1 MVTSLHDGMNLVA
14 KEFVAARDDEQGV
27 LVLSQFTGA
36 ARELHEA
43 LIVNPYH
50 VEQSAEALYQRAD
63 HAGRRAAGADAQ
75 HARAGA
81 RLQRL
86 PLGRPDAAGRGAPAP
101 ARAGHG
107 QDRIRKPPSVAA
119 GEVSMRLLFDEAGR
133 QRLDDIVQPGMLCV
147 FDFDGTLSPIVPQ
160 PDSAALPPEVRE
172 RLLTLAT
179 LAPVAILT
187 GRSLA
192 DIGKRLGFE
201 PHYVIGNHG
210 LEGMPGWEGRS
221 EGYATACAAWRSA
234 LELALLDKQR
244 FDPGIRLED
253 KKYSLSVH
261 YRMAR
266 NQAQAEQRLSAL
278 FETLSPP
285 PRVVAG
291 KCVYSLMPVDAAH
304 KGGALEEL
312 MQQAEADDGDLCRR
326 RRHRRRRVPPAPPR
340 RADGAHRTASRTPPP
355 NFICRPCRTSCNC
368 WTSWCAASP
377 ASRRQFLHR
386 TPA

>member
-1 MVTSLHDGMNLVA
+1 
-14 KEFVAARDDEQGV
+14 
-27 LVLSQFTGA
+27 
-36 ARELHEA
+36 
-43 LIVNPYH
+43 
-50 VEQSAEALYQRAD
+50 
-63 HAGRRAAGADAQ
+63 
-75 HARAGA
+75 
-81 RLQRL
+81 
-86 PLGRPDAAGRGAPAP
+86 
-101 ARAGHG
+101 
-107 QDRIRKPPSVAA
+107 
-119 GEVSMRLLFDEAGR
+119 MRLLFDEAGR

-192 DIGKRLGFE
+192 DIGMRLGFE

-221 EGYATACAAWRSA
+221 KDYATACATWRSA

-266 NQAQAEQRLSAL
+266 NQAQTEQRLSAL
-278 FETLSPP
+278 FETLSPA

-312 MQQAEADDGDLCRR
+312 MQQAEATTAIYVGDDVTDEDVFRLHRPDVLTVRIEPHPDTAAEFYLPAMPDIVQLLDELVRR
-326 RRHRRRRVPPAPPR
+326 LA
-340 RADGAHRTASRTPPP
+340 
-355 NFICRPCRTSCNC
+355 
-368 WTSWCAASP
+368 
-377 ASRRQFLHR
+377 RQSQAISHR

>member
-1 MVTSLHDGMNLVA
+1 M
-14 KEFVAARDDEQGV
+14 
-27 LVLSQFTGA
+27 
-36 ARELHEA
+36 
-43 LIVNPYH
+43 
-50 VEQSAEALYQRAD
+50 
-63 HAGRRAAGADAQ
+63 RR
-75 HARAGA
+75 
-81 RLQRL
+81 
-86 PLGRPDAAGRGAPAP
+86 
-101 ARAGHG
+101 
-107 QDRIRKPPSVAA
+107 
-119 GEVSMRLLFDEAGR
+119 LFDEDGLK
-133 QRLDDIVQPGMLCV
+133 RLDDIVQPGMLCV

-187 GRSLA
+187 GRSLT

-210 LEGMPGWEGRS
+210 LEGMPGWEDRS
-221 EGYATACAAWRSA
+221 KSYATACAAWRSA

-266 NQAQAEQRLSAL
+266 NQAQAEQRLAAL

-285 PRVVAG
+285 PRVDAG

-312 MQQAEADDGDLCRR
+312 MQQAEATTAIYVGDDVTDEDVFRLRR
-326 RRHRRRRVPPAPPR
+326 PDVLTVRIEPHPDTAAEFYLPAMPDIVQLLDELVRRLA
-340 RADGAHRTASRTPPP
+340 
-355 NFICRPCRTSCNC
+355 
-368 WTSWCAASP
+368 
-377 ASRRQFLHR
+377 RQSQAISHR